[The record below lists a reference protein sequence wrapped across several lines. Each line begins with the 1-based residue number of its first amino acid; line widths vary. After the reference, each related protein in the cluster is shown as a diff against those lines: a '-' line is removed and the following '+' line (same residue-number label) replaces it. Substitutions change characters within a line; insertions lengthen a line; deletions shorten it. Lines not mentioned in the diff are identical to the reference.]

1 MMKRI
6 LLCLIGFM
14 MLQAVPAKRMRDYFA
29 DMPDSILYVMTRNN
43 RLDCIDFIEN
53 NMQARVRNRFDAF
66 SELKKMTDDSSN
78 YERFLSGGNNN
89 CVAWNRF
96 NVFVNLPLKSKEICR
111 LWKFINFNI
120 L

>member
-66 SELKKMTDDSSN
+66 SELMLIPQCSASSF
-78 YERFLSGGNNN
+78 RLIRAFPCCVRKRIACTSGSGLCLEYN
-89 CVAWNRF
+89 
-96 NVFVNLPLKSKEICR
+96 
-111 LWKFINFNI
+111 
-120 L
+120 